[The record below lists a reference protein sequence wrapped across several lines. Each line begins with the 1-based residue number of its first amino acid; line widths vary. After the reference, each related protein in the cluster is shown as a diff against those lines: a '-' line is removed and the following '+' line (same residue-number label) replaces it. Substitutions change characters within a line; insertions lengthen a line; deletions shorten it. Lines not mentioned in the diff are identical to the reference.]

1 MNKRQGNY
9 EKKLLVLMALL
20 ALVVA
25 GLLIWQS
32 TELPGSL
39 VIKPGNAKNELG
51 EVPIDKAD
59 EAIKRLGTVFDWSA
73 PMRNGKPVPLNKSIL
88 LVLKDDQLFDLFV
101 ENPQLRPPM
110 TNDFLVKNDLPDI
123 MFANVGE
130 LDPDDDGFSN
140 EEEFL
145 AQTNPRDAS
154 SKPPATNKLFLKSRI
169 TNDYILHLKS
179 STLPV
184 QVQRLAPEPKRSV
197 FIEPGKDF
205 GFDTGVVRFKALS
218 FEKKTVPDPRT
229 GERDVSELKCLD
241 SATNKEFVLVRGED
255 FNLAEFE
262 AKFEFRLGTVQEFT
276 VKKGER
282 FQLPGTGESY
292 IVLEVE
298 ETMAKISRIDGQG
311 NQDKPL
317 EINMR

>member
-32 TELPGSL
+32 NELPGSL
-39 VIKPGNAKNELG
+39 VIKPGNPKNELG
-51 EVPIDKAD
+51 EVPIAKAD

-73 PMRNGKPVPLNKSIL
+73 PVRNGKPVPLNKSIL

-110 TNDFLVKNDLPDI
+110 TNEFLVKNDLPDI
-123 MFANVGE
+123 LFNNVNE
-130 LDPDDDGFSN
+130 LDPDEDGFSN

-145 AQTNPRDAS
+145 AQTDPRNAA
-154 SKPPATNKLFLKSRI
+154 SKPLATNKLFLKSRI

-197 FIEPGKDF
+197 FVEPGKEF
-205 GFDTGVVRFKALS
+205 GFDTGVVRFKALN
-218 FEKKTVPDPRT
+218 FERKVVPDPRT

-241 SATNKEFVLVRGED
+241 SATNKEFVLIRGED

-262 AKFEFRLGTVQEFT
+262 AQFEFRLGTVQEFT

-282 FQLPGTGESY
+282 FQLPGTGETY
-292 IVLEVE
+292 LVLEVE
-298 ETMAKISRIDGQG
+298 ETTAKIAKIDGQG

-317 EINMR
+317 EIKMR

>member
-32 TELPGSL
+32 NELPGSL
-39 VIKPGNAKNELG
+39 VIKPGNPKNELG
-51 EVPIDKAD
+51 EVPIAKAD

-73 PMRNGKPVPLNKSIL
+73 PVRNGKPVPLNKSIL

-110 TNDFLVKNDLPDI
+110 TNEFLVKNDLPDI
-123 MFANVGE
+123 LFNNVNE
-130 LDPDDDGFSN
+130 LDPDEDGFSN

-145 AQTNPRDAS
+145 AQTDPRNAA
-154 SKPPATNKLFLKSRI
+154 SKPLATNKLFLKSRI

-184 QVQRLAPEPKRSV
+184 QVQRLAPEPRRSV
-197 FIEPGKDF
+197 FVEPGKDF

-218 FEKKTVPDPRT
+218 FERKVVPDPRT

-241 SATNKEFVLVRGED
+241 SATNKEFVLIRGED

-262 AKFEFRLGTVQEFT
+262 AQFEFRLGTVQEFT

-282 FQLPGTGESY
+282 FQLPGTGETY
-292 IVLEVE
+292 LVLEVE
-298 ETMAKISRIDGQG
+298 ETTAKIAKIDGQG

-317 EINMR
+317 EIKMR

>member
-32 TELPGSL
+32 NELPGSL
-39 VIKPGNAKNELG
+39 VIKPGNPKNELG
-51 EVPIDKAD
+51 EVPIAKAD

-73 PMRNGKPVPLNKSIL
+73 PVRNGKPVPLNKSIL

-101 ENPQLRPPM
+101 ENPQLRSPL
-110 TNDFLVKNDLPDI
+110 TNEFLVKNDLPDI
-123 MFANVGE
+123 LFNNVNE
-130 LDPDDDGFSN
+130 LDPDEDGFSN

-145 AQTNPRDAS
+145 AQTDPRNAA
-154 SKPPATNKLFLKSRI
+154 SKPLATNKLFLKSRI

-197 FIEPGKDF
+197 FVEPGKEF
-205 GFDTGVVRFKALS
+205 GFDTGVVRFRALS
-218 FEKKTVPDPRT
+218 FERKVVPDPRT

-241 SATNKEFVLVRGED
+241 SASNKEFVLIRGED

-262 AKFEFRLGTVQEFT
+262 AQFEFRLGTVQEFT

-282 FQLPGTGESY
+282 FQLPGTGETY
-292 IVLEVE
+292 LVLEVE
-298 ETMAKISRIDGQG
+298 ETTAKIAKIDGQG
-311 NQDKPL
+311 KQDKSL
-317 EINMR
+317 EIKMR

>member
-1 MNKRQGNY
+1 
-9 EKKLLVLMALL
+9 
-20 ALVVA
+20 
-25 GLLIWQS
+25 
-32 TELPGSL
+32 
-39 VIKPGNAKNELG
+39 
-51 EVPIDKAD
+51 
-59 EAIKRLGTVFDWSA
+59 
-73 PMRNGKPVPLNKSIL
+73 
-88 LVLKDDQLFDLFV
+88 
-101 ENPQLRPPM
+101 M

>member
-32 TELPGSL
+32 NELPGSL
-39 VIKPGNAKNELG
+39 VIKPGNPKNELG
-51 EVPIDKAD
+51 EVPIAKAD

-73 PMRNGKPVPLNKSIL
+73 PVRNGKPVPLNKSIL

-101 ENPQLRPPM
+101 ENPQLRSPL
-110 TNDFLVKNDLPDI
+110 TNEFLVKNDLPDI
-123 MFANVGE
+123 LFNNVNE
-130 LDPDDDGFSN
+130 LDPDEDGFSN

-145 AQTNPRDAS
+145 AQTDPRNAA
-154 SKPPATNKLFLKSRI
+154 SKPLATNKLFLKSRI

-197 FIEPGKDF
+197 FVEPGKEF

-218 FEKKTVPDPRT
+218 FERKVVPDPRT

-241 SATNKEFVLVRGED
+241 SASNKEFVLIRGED

-282 FQLPGTGESY
+282 FQLPGTGETY
-292 IVLEVE
+292 LVLEVE
-298 ETMAKISRIDGQG
+298 ETTAKIAKIDGQG
-311 NQDKPL
+311 KQDKSL
-317 EINMR
+317 EIKMR

>member
-32 TELPGSL
+32 NELPGSL
-39 VIKPGNAKNELG
+39 VIKPGNPKNELG
-51 EVPIDKAD
+51 EVPIAKAD

-73 PMRNGKPVPLNKSIL
+73 PVRNGKPVPLNKSIL

-110 TNDFLVKNDLPDI
+110 TNEFLVKNDLPDI
-123 MFANVGE
+123 LFNNVNE
-130 LDPDDDGFSN
+130 LDPDEDGFSN

-145 AQTNPRDAS
+145 AQTDPRNAA
-154 SKPPATNKLFLKSRI
+154 SKPLATNKLFLKSRI

-197 FIEPGKDF
+197 FVEPGKEF

-218 FEKKTVPDPRT
+218 FERKVVPDPRT

-241 SATNKEFVLVRGED
+241 SATNKEFVLIRGED

-262 AKFEFRLGTVQEFT
+262 AQFEFRLGTVQEFT

-282 FQLPGTGESY
+282 FQLPGTGETY
-292 IVLEVE
+292 LVLEVE
-298 ETMAKISRIDGQG
+298 ETTAKIAKIDGQG

-317 EINMR
+317 EIKMR